1 MLTIGETIRDYKI
14 LSKIG
19 EGGMGAVYLAEDTS
33 LDKKVAIKVL
43 SPSLLSDEQFV
54 ERFKNEAKIQA
65 MLSHPNIV
73 TLHSLIMEDS
83 KYLMVMEYVNGKTL
97 KHIISEQGPFSEQ
110 KAKKYFLQILDA
122 IGFAHSMGIVHRDLK
137 PSNILIDVNDNVKIL
152 DFGIAKVLGD
162 RSLTKTGSKMGTIFY
177 MSPEQ
182 IRAEKNINQRTDIYS
197 LGIVFYEMLT
207 GTLPFNT
214 QTESDFEIMKQIV
227 EGRGIDETFLE
238 GRVSDVM
245 IKVLKKMTEK
255 KSEHRFA
262 TCYQISEAL
271 ISNNVPEDILNIGIN
286 DKNTETADNNVE
298 FEEET
303 IEINNKFFPK
313 ADFGKRISAFIID
326 GIVFAFLLGIM
337 IDQLVKSANQQENYA
352 VYVIIF
358 LFILI
363 LSLIRD
369 GLNKGKG
376 VGKNIIGLR
385 MIDLENG
392 KVISKGKALKRR
404 ILELVFYGVSSAIS
418 AGVGGF
424 ILIVIE
430 IILSNTGNG
439 QRLVDKILS
448 VQVVNESDI
457 IVDSVTLEVKPS
469 ELALYKLSP
478 GKRVIFK

>member
-1 MLTIGETIRDYKI
+1 MLTTGEKIRDYKI

-43 SPSLLSDEQFV
+43 SPNLLSDPQFV
-54 ERFKNEAKIQA
+54 ERFKNEAKIQG
-65 MLSHPNIV
+65 MLSHPNII

-137 PSNILIDVNDNVKIL
+137 PSNILIDLNDNVKIM

-162 RSLTKTGSKMGTIFY
+162 RSLTKTGSKMGTIYY

-245 IKVLKKMTEK
+245 IKVLKKMTVK
-255 KSEHRFA
+255 KSENRFA

-271 ISNNVPEDILNIGIN
+271 TLNNMPENVLDI
-286 DKNTETADNNVE
+286 EVNVE
-298 FEEET
+298 STKPAQEPKEVFESPVDFN
-303 IEINNKFFPK
+303 IKVLPK
-313 ADFGKRISAFIID
+313 ANFGKRILAVVIDSIVLMVYYAIYFLIIKFS
-326 GIVFAFLLGIM
+326 V
-337 IDQLVKSANQQENYA
+337 EEYA
-352 VYVIIF
+352 GGNLILFFIF
-358 LFILI
+358 LIV
-363 LSLIRD
+363 SLMRD

-376 VGKNIIGLR
+376 IGKGVVGLR
-385 MIDLENG
+385 MIDLESG
-392 KVISKGKALKRR
+392 KVISKGKALGRR
-404 ILELVFYGVSSAIS
+404 FLEGLLYVTSGL
-418 AGVGGF
+418 
-424 ILIVIE
+424 ILI
-430 IILSNTGNG
+430 IIDIIMCNSGNG
-439 QRLVDKILS
+439 QRLVDKILN

-457 IVDSVTLEVKPS
+457 IVDNVTLEVKPS
-469 ELALYKLSP
+469 ELALSRLSS
-478 GKRVIFK
+478 GKRVTFK